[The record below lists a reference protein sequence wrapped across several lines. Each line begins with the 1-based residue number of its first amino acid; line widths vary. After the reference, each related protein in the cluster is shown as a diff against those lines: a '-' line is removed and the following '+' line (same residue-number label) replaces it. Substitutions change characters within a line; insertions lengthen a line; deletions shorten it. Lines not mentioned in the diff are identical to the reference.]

1 LLVVLGASVPTQ
13 GLYLL
18 ESQMDELD
26 MVLAE
31 FMETA
36 GPILARALGTRAL
49 GR

>member
-1 LLVVLGASVPTQ
+1 LGASVPTQ

-26 MVLAE
+26 TVLAE

-36 GPILARALGTRAL
+36 GPILARALGARAL